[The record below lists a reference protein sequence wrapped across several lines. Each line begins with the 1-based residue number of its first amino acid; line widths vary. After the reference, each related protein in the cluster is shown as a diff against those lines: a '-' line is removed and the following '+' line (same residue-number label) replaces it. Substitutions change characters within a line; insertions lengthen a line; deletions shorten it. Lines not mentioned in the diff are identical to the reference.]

1 MNFRRSKQEGPQP
14 LEIMKKY
21 EQIKMDPA
29 QQEEI
34 DRKINEM
41 DMPVLRYLFH
51 KNEQKQ
57 CQNQIVDEN

>member
-29 QQEEI
+29 QQE
-34 DRKINEM
+34 
-41 DMPVLRYLFH
+41 
-51 KNEQKQ
+51 
-57 CQNQIVDEN
+57 